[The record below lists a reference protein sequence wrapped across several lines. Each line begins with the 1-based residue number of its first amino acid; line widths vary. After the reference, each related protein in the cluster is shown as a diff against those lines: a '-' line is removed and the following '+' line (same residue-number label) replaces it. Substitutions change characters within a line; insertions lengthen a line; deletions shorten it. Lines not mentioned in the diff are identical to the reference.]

1 MNSTTLLVGELA
13 REAGVKADT
22 IRFYEREGLLAA
34 PARTGAGYRIYD
46 ASALDRV
53 RFIKR
58 AQKLGF
64 TLEQIRQILSLRGNR
79 PATCQCVLRMA
90 ETSLGDVEEKLRELH
105 AFRDALTKNLAEWR
119 KSGTRKNRAAEFCAL
134 IENSSTDGAPRDP

>member
-1 MNSTTLLVGELA
+1 MSSTTLLVGELA

-34 PARTGAGYRIYD
+34 PARTGAGYRVYD
-46 ASALDRV
+46 RSALDRV

-90 ETSLGDVEEKLRELH
+90 ESSLAEVEIKLRELH
-105 AFRDALTKNLAEWR
+105 AFRDALAQNLAEWR
-119 KSGTRKNRAAEFCAL
+119 KAGARKNRAAEFCAL
-134 IENSSTDGAPRDP
+134 IESSGAKGPRGA

>member
-1 MNSTTLLVGELA
+1 MASTSLLIGQLA
-13 REAGVKADT
+13 RESGVKPDT
-22 IRFYEREGLLAA
+22 VRFYERSGLLA
-34 PARTGAGYRIYD
+34 PPERTAAGYRVYEP
-46 ASALDRV
+46 AALDRI

-90 ETSLGDVEEKLRELH
+90 EASLADVEAKLRDLQ
-105 AFRDALTKNLAEWR
+105 AFRDALATNLAQWR
-119 KSGTRKNRAAEFCAL
+119 KPGSWKNRAAEFCVL
-134 IENSSTDGAPRDP
+134 IEQATT